1 MFICIA
7 GKNQCSIDVIKIL
20 AKHKINKKNIF
31 ILPNSTDKGRD
42 TWQPSL
48 KKYALKNKFKIV
60 KLDELYEIK
69 DLIFFSLEYEKIKS
83 DWLCSSGA
91 HVNKC
96 SFSGRCAF
104 LCGTRFGHGWR

>member
-31 ILPNSTDKGRD
+31 ILPNSTDNGRD

-48 KKYALKNKFKIV
+48 KKYALKNKFKMV
-60 KLDELYEIK
+60 KLNELYE
-69 DLIFFSLEYEKIKS
+69 
-83 DWLCSSGA
+83 
-91 HVNKC
+91 N
-96 SFSGRCAF
+96 
-104 LCGTRFGHGWR
+104 T